1 LKDSKHLLM
10 KNPSLHRSVL
20 SSVVI
25 IWFLLIVPK
34 SPAGGLSVY
43 PRRLEDPKAIYVT
56 PSGSNDD
63 TAMLQRAINQI
74 QETTGQGILF
84 VSSGRYFLSDTLYIW
99 PGIRVIGNGPERPV
113 IVLNQNTEGFGN
125 ASQEKIMIF
134 FAGGRPG
141 FGRRRS
147 NDASPS
153 RSPVPD
159 ANPGTF
165 YSALANLDFEI
176 GDGNAGAVAVRA
188 RYAQHCF
195 LAHMDFHLGPA
206 LAGIHEGGNVVEDV
220 HFFGGTHA
228 IWTSKPSPGWQ
239 FTVID
244 CSFEGQRGAAILERE
259 AGLTL
264 IRPHFRH
271 VPTAVEIEPDRI
283 DELWVKD
290 ARLEDISGPAFVFG
304 REKSPCN
311 EINMEGVTCR
321 GVSVFALLH
330 DSKQRF
336 TAPAESYSVSTF
348 SHGWHYPDFGATR
361 EIRTVFDAAPLR
373 QMPPAVPSDLQ
384 PLPTNG
390 LWVNVRDLGAKGD
403 GKTDDTEVLQKAIE
417 THRTL
422 YLPSGFYVVKD
433 TLTLKPDTTL
443 IGMHPGATQLILPDG
458 TPAYQGVG
466 GPKALMETPQCGS
479 NIVIGI
485 GLYTSGNN
493 RRAVAALWKAGAHS
507 MMNDVRFLGGHGTP
521 LPEGGRENPYTPNH
535 SADPDPNRRWDSQYP
550 SLWVTDGGGGTFLD
564 LWTPSTF
571 AQAGMLVS
579 DTRTEGRVYQIS
591 SEHHVRHEIQVH
603 NAEHWRFYAL
613 QTEEERGESG
623 FALPVEIDSSRDLT
637 FANFHAYRV
646 ISCFEPFRYAVK
658 ISNSQ
663 GIRFRNVHCYSNSK
677 VSFDSS
683 IFDQSHEIEIRQRE
697 FAWLDVSGQAAR
709 PKTAGRSPVV
719 TRGAKVEKLAGG
731 FHNISGGASGPAG
744 DFYFVDA
751 HRQRIY
757 RWAPG
762 EGVTPVS
769 AFPLE
774 PVNLAVDNSG
784 TLMVVSYS
792 GNGVIYALKPGIE
805 VLKVETVTNRAGKD
819 FYLPVTDWRVNRNSL
834 STPTAHFISPDGTAV
849 MPVADDFLR
858 GVTSWG
864 VKSSPQIRSFGLGK
878 AHAGHP
884 FYVSDEAELRTWVA
898 DVDGEGSLSRFRL
911 FAEQGGEG
919 VTSDSRGNVY
929 IAAGQIYAYDAA
941 GKLIDTIEVPE
952 RPLQLVFGGADHR
965 TLFIPARHSLYSV
978 RMQCPGE

>member
-1 LKDSKHLLM
+1 
-10 KNPSLHRSVL
+10 
-20 SSVVI
+20 
-25 IWFLLIVPK
+25 
-34 SPAGGLSVY
+34 
-43 PRRLEDPKAIYVT
+43 
-56 PSGSNDD
+56 
-63 TAMLQRAINQI
+63 
-74 QETTGQGILF
+74 
-84 VSSGRYFLSDTLYIW
+84 
-99 PGIRVIGNGPERPV
+99 
-113 IVLNQNTEGFGN
+113 
-125 ASQEKIMIF
+125 
-134 FAGGRPG
+134 
-141 FGRRRS
+141 
-147 NDASPS
+147 
-153 RSPVPD
+153 
-159 ANPGTF
+159 
-165 YSALANLDFEI
+165 
-176 GDGNAGAVAVRA
+176 
-188 RYAQHCF
+188 
-195 LAHMDFHLGPA
+195 
-206 LAGIHEGGNVVEDV
+206 
-220 HFFGGTHA
+220 
-228 IWTSKPSPGWQ
+228 
-239 FTVID
+239 
-244 CSFEGQRGAAILERE
+244 
-259 AGLTL
+259 
-264 IRPHFRH
+264 
-271 VPTAVEIEPDRI
+271 
-283 DELWVKD
+283 
-290 ARLEDISGPAFVFG
+290 
-304 REKSPCN
+304 
-311 EINMEGVTCR
+311 
-321 GVSVFALLH
+321 
-330 DSKQRF
+330 
-336 TAPAESYSVSTF
+336 
-348 SHGWHYPDFGATR
+348 
-361 EIRTVFDAAPLR
+361 
-373 QMPPAVPSDLQ
+373 
-384 PLPTNG
+384 
-390 LWVNVRDLGAKGD
+390 
-403 GKTDDTEVLQKAIE
+403 
-417 THRTL
+417 
-422 YLPSGFYVVKD
+422 
-433 TLTLKPDTTL
+433 
-443 IGMHPGATQLILPDG
+443 
-458 TPAYQGVG
+458 
-466 GPKALMETPQCGS
+466 
-479 NIVIGI
+479 
-485 GLYTSGNN
+485 
-493 RRAVAALWKAGAHS
+493 
-507 MMNDVRFLGGHGTP
+507 
-521 LPEGGRENPYTPNH
+521 
-535 SADPDPNRRWDSQYP
+535 
-550 SLWVTDGGGGTFLD
+550 
-564 LWTPSTF
+564 
-571 AQAGMLVS
+571 MLVS

-623 FALPVEIDSSRDLT
+623 FALPVEIDSSRDIT

-646 ISCFEPFRYAVK
+646 ISCFEPFPYAVR

-683 IFDQSHEIEIRQRE
+683 IFDQSHGIEIRQRE
-697 FAWLDVSGQAAR
+697 FAWLDCSGQAAR
-709 PKTAGRSPVV
+709 PKTARRSPVV